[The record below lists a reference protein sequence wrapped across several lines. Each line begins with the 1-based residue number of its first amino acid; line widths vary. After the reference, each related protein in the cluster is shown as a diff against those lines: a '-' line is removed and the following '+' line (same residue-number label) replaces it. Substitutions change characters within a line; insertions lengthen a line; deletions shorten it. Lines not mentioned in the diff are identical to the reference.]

1 MFGSQRAR
9 FRLWPALAL
18 ATSFLLH
25 SLTANAETVDW
36 TVWPLPGVVN
46 VVDDK
51 PTDGITMEAMAL
63 LMARLP
69 DLQPQYRIANRLRQ
83 QKMMAE
89 GENICSIPLF
99 EREDSN
105 EFAYFIPF
113 MITTP
118 IQAIIRRDDL
128 DRFPLEDGF
137 LSLARLID
145 ETDLHGGLSAF
156 RTYPDPLGAWLTEAA
171 ARKRVKNITGSQG
184 GESLQL
190 MVSHGR
196 LDYIF
201 EFSSISMAMRK
212 GSHMREPLLALP
224 ILEDRNLVVSG
235 IYCTRN
241 AWGQRMAERLDHAI
255 RELSAEPEALLEL
268 YVEGMPIETYLVF
281 EQDIRAYY
289 QERATRVLT
298 FRE

>member
-1 MFGSQRAR
+1 M
-9 FRLWPALAL
+9 
-18 ATSFLLH
+18 LLH
-25 SLTANAETVDW
+25 SLSVAAETVDW

-51 PTDGITMEAMAL
+51 PTDGITMDAMAL
-63 LMARLP
+63 LMDRLP
-69 DLQPQYRIANRLRQ
+69 ELQPQYRIANRLRQ
-83 QKMMAE
+83 QKMMAD
-89 GENICSIPLF
+89 GENVCSIPLF
-99 EREDSN
+99 QREDSDK
-105 EFAYFIPF
+105 FAYFIPF

-128 DRFPLEDGF
+128 ERFPLEDGF
-137 LSLARLID
+137 LSLTRLID
-145 ETDLHGGLSAF
+145 ETDLRGGLSGF
-156 RTYPDPLGAWLTEAA
+156 RTYPDPLGAWLTDAES
-171 ARKRVKNITGSQG
+171 KNRVKNITGSQG

-212 GSHMREPLLALP
+212 GLHMREPLLTLP
-224 ILEDRNLVVSG
+224 ILEDRKLVESG

-241 AWGQRMAERLDHAI
+241 PWGQRIAERLDRAI
-255 RELSAEPEALLEL
+255 RELVAEPEALLQL
-268 YVEGMPIETYLVF
+268 YVHGMPIETYQVF
-281 EQDIRAYY
+281 EQDIREYY
-289 QERATRVLT
+289 QERAARILT